1 MSPVILLAV
10 RFANAV
16 PTLALL
22 PGLPGL
28 PAFDAAAVS
37 LFDQQSGRAL
47 ALDRSAKAQPL
58 REAAHG

>member
-10 RFANAV
+10 RFANAA

-28 PAFDAAAVS
+28 PSFDAAAVRVWDGVFVEVFFAIMGKS
-37 LFDQQSGRAL
+37 SVVQSNC
-47 ALDRSAKAQPL
+47 
-58 REAAHG
+58 